1 MNIPTLLA
9 QAAAGTA
16 DSGLIMWGAILFG
29 AAIVLVVVELF
40 IPSGGLIGLL
50 SGAAAIGSLVAFFQ
64 YDISWGIGAALT
76 YLILIPIGILFFL
89 KVWIH
94 TSIGSRMILGGSD
107 GAEES
112 DGSTAFQS
120 EQDRRTRIQS
130 HQDLVGAMGTV
141 ETDLRPVG
149 IVRID
154 NHRLDALSEQG
165 FIKAGARIVV
175 TDAYDNQL
183 KVRMAADEEPA
194 ETDTES

>member
-1 MNIPTLLA
+1 MSKL
-9 QAAAGTA
+9 
-16 DSGLIMWGAILFG
+16 
-29 AAIVLVVVELF
+29 
-40 IPSGGLIGLL
+40 
-50 SGAAAIGSLVAFFQ
+50 
-64 YDISWGIGAALT
+64 Y
-76 YLILIPIGILFFL
+76 
-89 KVWIH
+89 
-94 TSIGSRMILGGSD
+94 
-107 GAEES
+107 
-112 DGSTAFQS
+112 FQS